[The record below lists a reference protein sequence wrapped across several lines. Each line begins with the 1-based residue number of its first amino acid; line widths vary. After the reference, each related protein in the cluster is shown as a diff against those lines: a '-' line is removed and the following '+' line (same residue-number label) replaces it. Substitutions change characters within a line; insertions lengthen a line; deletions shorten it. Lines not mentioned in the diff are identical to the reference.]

1 MRVNVDLRL
10 KDVPG
15 QLIKALEPISL
26 NEGNI
31 VGVIHNHEQVTGG
44 RISVNV
50 TFEYRDQHS
59 LDAIFAVWKERG
71 VEVAKI
77 GEIYRTYGAEYL
89 LVGELNQATLRS
101 LTESIE
107 KMDGVETIDLQYSL
121 STSTA
126 SKSVLVLVNV
136 RKKERLKDIDDLLQN
151 GSRQN
156 DFLLIRGMGV

>member
-59 LDAIFAVWKERG
+59 LDAIFAAWKERG
-71 VEVAKI
+71 VEVAKM

-89 LVGELNQATLRS
+89 LVGELTQSTLRS
-101 LTESIE
+101 ITESIE
-107 KMDGVETIDLQYSL
+107 KMDGIETLDLQYSL

-126 SKSVLVLVNV
+126 NKSVLLLVNV
-136 RKKERLKDIDDLLQN
+136 RKKEKLKEIDDLLQN
-151 GSRQN
+151 GSEQN
-156 DFLLIRGMGV
+156 DFLIIRGMGV

>member
-15 QLIKALEPISL
+15 QLIRALEPISL

-50 TFEYRDQHS
+50 TFEAKDQRT
-59 LDAIFAVWKERG
+59 LDAIFAMWKERG
-71 VEVAKI
+71 VEVAKM
-77 GEIYRTYGAEYL
+77 GEIYRTFAAEYL
-89 LVGELNQATLRS
+89 LVGDLTQAMLRS
-101 LTESIE
+101 ITEKLE
-107 KMDGVETIDLQYSL
+107 KMDGIDSIDLQYSL
-121 STSTA
+121 STSTEN
-126 SKSVLVLVNV
+126 KSVLLLVNV
-136 RKKERLKDIDDLLQN
+136 REKRKIVEIDKYLN
-151 GSRQN
+151 NRSHRS

>member
-31 VGVIHNHEQVTGG
+31 VGVVHNHDLVTGG

-50 TFEYRDQHS
+50 TFEYKDQRA
-59 LDAIFAVWKERG
+59 LDAISSAWKERG
-71 VEVAKI
+71 VEVVKM
-77 GEIYRTYGAEYL
+77 GEIFRTYAAEYL
-89 LVGELNQATLRS
+89 LVGDLTHATLRTI
-101 LTESIE
+101 TESIE
-107 KMDGVETIDLQYSL
+107 RMDGVETMDLQYSL
-121 STSTA
+121 ATGTA
-126 SKSVLVLVNV
+126 DRSVLLVVSV
-136 RKKERLKDIDDLLQN
+136 RERERVRDIDSYL
-151 GSRQN
+151 GAMSERH

>member
-15 QLIKALEPISL
+15 QLIKALEPISV

-31 VGVIHNHEQVTGG
+31 VGVVHNHDLVTGG

-50 TFEYRDQHS
+50 TFEYKDQRA
-59 LDAIFAVWKERG
+59 LDAIFSAWKERG
-71 VEVAKI
+71 VEVVKM
-77 GEIYRTYGAEYL
+77 GEIVRTFAAEYL
-89 LVGELNQATLRS
+89 LVGDLAHSTLRTI
-101 LTESIE
+101 TEGIE

-121 STSTA
+121 STSTDN
-126 SKSVLVLVNV
+126 KSVLLLVNV
-136 RKKERLKDIDDLLQN
+136 REKGRLRDIDDYLKN
-151 GSRQN
+151 NSKAS

>member
-1 MRVNVDLRL
+1 MRVNADIRL

-50 TFEYRDQHS
+50 TFEYRDQRS
-59 LDAIFAVWKERG
+59 LDAIFAAWKDRG
-71 VEVAKI
+71 VEVAKM

-89 LVGELNQATLRS
+89 LVGDLTQSTLRS
-101 LTESIE
+101 ITEGIE
-107 KMDGVETIDLQYSL
+107 KMDGIDTIDLQYSL
-121 STSTA
+121 STSTEN
-126 SKSVLVLVNV
+126 KSVLLLVNV
-136 RKKERLKDIDDLLQN
+136 REKEMVKEIDELLKTRSKGN
-151 GSRQN
+151 N
-156 DFLLIRGMGV
+156 FLLIRGMGV

>member
-50 TFEYRDQHS
+50 TFEYPDQRS
-59 LDAIFAVWKERG
+59 LDAIFSMWRERG
-71 VEVAKI
+71 VEVAKM
-77 GEIYRTYGAEYL
+77 GEIFRTYPAEYL
-89 LVGELNQATLRS
+89 LLGDLSHSALRS
-101 LTESIE
+101 ITEGIE
-107 KMDGVETIDLQYSL
+107 KMGGIETIDLQYSL
-121 STSTA
+121 STTTD
-126 SKSVLVLVNV
+126 SKSVLLLVNV
-136 RKKERLKDIDDLLQN
+136 REKERVKQIDELLKAR
-151 GSRQN
+151 SKRN